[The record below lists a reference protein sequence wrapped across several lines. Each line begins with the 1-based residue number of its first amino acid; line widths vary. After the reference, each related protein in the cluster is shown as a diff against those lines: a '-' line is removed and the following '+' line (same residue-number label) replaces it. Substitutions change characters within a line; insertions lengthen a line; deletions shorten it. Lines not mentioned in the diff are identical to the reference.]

1 MARPT
6 KYSDEKAAAICKD
19 IERGNT
25 IRVSGLVNDVPYS
38 TLKDWRNRYPSFSSA
53 VEKAEAKAEQLHVGA
68 IVAEGV
74 SGNWQASAWWLERR
88 RHDDWRKVERQEITG
103 ADGGPLVIERV
114 EFRGDEH
121 RDPR

>member
-6 KYSDEKAAAICKD
+6 KYTEEKAAAICKD

-25 IRVSGLVNDVPYS
+25 LRVSAIVNGVPVS
-38 TLKDWRNRYPSFSSA
+38 TFNDWRSKFPGFSEA
-53 VEKAEAKAEQLHVGA
+53 VEKAEAQAEMLHVGA

-88 RHDDWRKVERQEITG
+88 RHDDWRKPIERQEITG
-103 ADGGPLVIERV
+103 ADGQALTVKVLKGVSMDDL
-114 EFRGDEH
+114 
-121 RDPR
+121 